1 MLGGPGLIDGAIL
14 RLKERARQEKELPEP
29 LQSEDLPTYTGG
41 SLGSFRE
48 GLQMLPNAALKA
60 MGEDK
65 VMICVTTRLVE
76 LGGELR
82 GWFAVQRRR

>member
-14 RLKERARQEKELPEP
+14 RLKERARQEKELPEV
-29 LQSEDLPTYTGG
+29 LQSEDLPTYQGG

-60 MGEDK
+60 MGKDK
-65 VMICVTTRLVE
+65 VGIDQMLLMFSVWCSCCC
-76 LGGELR
+76 
-82 GWFAVQRRR
+82 WWW